1 MCWSKSLRAAP
12 VACIGPICGEGAAG
26 AGATRVVRAGIPA
39 ISKILAPGLAASA
52 RSIAASERV
61 LVLLSEGVQGLFTA
75 SFILASAASVG
86 EALGALEKGVPGD
99 LQSTLTIPPGETPL
113 KVPILPCP

>member
-39 ISKILAPGLAASA
+39 ISKILVPGLAASA
-52 RSIAASERV
+52 RAIAASERV
-61 LVLLSEGVQGLFTA
+61 LVLLSEGVQGLF
-75 SFILASAASVG
+75 SV
-86 EALGALEKGVPGD
+86 LGALEKGVPGM
-99 LQSTLTIPPGETPL
+99 LLSRSSSASLVAASERVLVLLSSWPGARL
-113 KVPILPCP
+113 LGSG